1 MIFSF
6 GIIVNIVMLLII
18 ENKELKNY
26 LLLSFIQYTKYIK
39 QIHQFV
45 VALSFF
51 YDVGSF
57 FQLKII

>member
-1 MIFSF
+1 
-6 GIIVNIVMLLII
+6 MLLII

-57 FQLKII
+57 FQLNNI